1 MLLTTSRRREC
12 LKTGSSPSKRRRA
25 RRFPNDISIAAV
37 AQCGRGLDKPRACG
51 CAPWPVSKRATTT
64 TDDETSISSPMM
76 LLDLDLGFSD

>member
-1 MLLTTSRRREC
+1 MNV
-12 LKTGSSPSKRRRA
+12 LKQAQAPPKGAALGVS
-25 RRFPNDISIAAV
+25 PNDISIAAV